1 MKSKLLGWAATLTL
15 LVAFDAASAAEDK
28 VEIGVVFEVQASHFT
43 NAFDPADV
51 TKFTA
56 QGGAAIALALDQQ
69 IRFVEFSNNP
79 AAAYRLQVL
88 LADPERKDPPGASS
102 FGFHLKL
109 TGPEIPASAKDY
121 VEFRPKDRFFEP
133 VSSVDALV
141 REIGLA
147 FEKIAGQGFV
157 KKFLSDIP
165 IADNAEFH
173 KDESLSWI
181 IKRDRQALCIG
192 FDSVLKVRGQI
203 PFGTKMQRTSFSA
216 KVIDIPSE
224 PGIFAKTM
232 PSPESDL
239 ELLKDVDQA
248 KVKVERVGVS
258 DYFLCQEPV
267 SPGDASFP
275 EAGGGQ

>member
-1 MKSKLLGWAATLTL
+1 MSKLLGLAAALAC
-15 LVAFDAASAAEDK
+15 LVAFSADSGAEDK
-28 VEIGVVFEVQASHFT
+28 VEIGVVFEVNAGHFT

-51 TKFTA
+51 PRFTA
-56 QGGAAIALALDQQ
+56 ESAAAIARALDQQ
-69 IRFVEFSNNP
+69 IRFVEFSDNP

-109 TGPEIPASAKDY
+109 SGPDIPASAKDY
-121 VEFRPKDRFFEP
+121 VEFRPKDRFFER

-141 REIGLA
+141 REIEVA
-147 FEKIAGQGFV
+147 FERIAEQGFV

-165 IADNAEFH
+165 IADSAEFH
-173 KDESLSWI
+173 KDQSMSWI

-192 FDSVLKVRGQI
+192 IDSVLKVRGQI
-203 PFGTKMQRTSFSA
+203 PFGSGNQMRRASFSA

-224 PGIFAKTM
+224 PGIFAETTAA
-232 PSPESDL
+232 PDSNLD
-239 ELLKDVDQA
+239 LLKDVDQA

-267 SPGDASFP
+267 SPGDASF
-275 EAGGGQ
+275 EAGDSQ